1 MTGEFRFYGGTLG
14 HWGDTGT
21 LGHCEGDGKPTQGFS
36 CRLHQ
41 LRGHKIFALSPNIP
55 SHQKNYKQ
63 IVALKQETMDWIAFQ
78 KVRSWKLAPCFAF
91 HKLFL
96 SQKLFRFKNR
106 NLRKTPA
113 GPDSCQMLNCGSRR
127 GNLPHYLFRRQKPDP
142 SRR

>member
-21 LGHCEGDGKPTQGFS
+21 LGHREGDGKPTQGFS

-55 SHQKNYKQ
+55 SHQKNYIQ

-78 KVRSWKLAPCFAF
+78 KVRSWKLFCFPPT
-91 HKLFL
+91 FL
-96 SQKLFRFKNR
+96 VAKTLPIQKQEFAQN
-106 NLRKTPA
+106 
-113 GPDSCQMLNCGSRR
+113 SSR
-127 GNLPHYLFRRQKPDP
+127 
-142 SRR
+142 S